1 MLSKLQKYTT
11 TYKFIKNWY
20 KKTPYIPPIQT
31 LLAPTME
38 GDWSISKSGIFWPIL
53 ALLETDVSE
62 CQELIH
68 PLVLDPI
75 EPLLGLGGVLAV
87 LEATDEDEMVVV
99 ELGLVGVFDV
109 SIAADHVIRPGR
121 HFSLALKKEVCTII
135 ALRSSWLIFFPK
147 WLDNGQN
154 MEKIDLLAAVSV
166 LVRYNTFDM
175 TGYSFVSTQI
185 SA

>member
-1 MLSKLQKYTT
+1 
-11 TYKFIKNWY
+11 
-20 KKTPYIPPIQT
+20 
-31 LLAPTME
+31 ME

-53 ALLETDVSE
+53 APRLAIDVSE

-109 SIAADHVIRPGR
+109 SIAADHVMVSGK
-121 HFSLALKKEVCTII
+121 ALQIGIEKRNSHII
-135 ALRSSWLIFFPK
+135 ITAF
-147 WLDNGQN
+147 
-154 MEKIDLLAAVSV
+154 
-166 LVRYNTFDM
+166 
-175 TGYSFVSTQI
+175 
-185 SA
+185 

>member
-1 MLSKLQKYTT
+1 
-11 TYKFIKNWY
+11 
-20 KKTPYIPPIQT
+20 
-31 LLAPTME
+31 ME

-109 SIAADHVIRPGR
+109 SIAADHVMMSGKALQIGIEKRNS
-121 HFSLALKKEVCTII
+121 HNTNCFLDFHSWFSLFQTI
-135 ALRSSWLIFFPK
+135 R
-147 WLDNGQN
+147 
-154 MEKIDLLAAVSV
+154 
-166 LVRYNTFDM
+166 
-175 TGYSFVSTQI
+175 
-185 SA
+185 